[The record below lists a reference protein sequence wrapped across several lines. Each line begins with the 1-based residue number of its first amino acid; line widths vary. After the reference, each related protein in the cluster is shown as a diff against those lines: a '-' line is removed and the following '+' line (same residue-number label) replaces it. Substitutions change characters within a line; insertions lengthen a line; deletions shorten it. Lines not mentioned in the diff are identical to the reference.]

1 MRKWLLRLSIPIAV
15 AALLFFFTVY
25 RDEPIAVRVVPV
37 ERALVEATITNSKA
51 GTIRARRR
59 ARLSAEVGARIVAI
73 AKREGEWVKE
83 GEVILR
89 MNDASPRAQLRLS
102 RESLR
107 VAEAARREACVAR
120 DRALRELNRKR
131 ALAQENIMSE
141 DLLDA
146 LESTHNAAD
155 AACVAATA
163 EQDRARAAIAAAEA
177 DLAKFAIRAPFAGV
191 IAEMTAEIGEWIT
204 PSPPLLTAPAVVD
217 IIDPSSLYVSAP
229 MDEVDSAS
237 MRAGQRAK
245 VTVDSQPRFVFS
257 GRVVRVAPY
266 VLDIE
271 AQNRTIEVEV
281 EFEEDFAATLLP
293 GTSADIEV
301 ILDTRDDVLRVP
313 TSALLEGRA
322 VLLPNNGRLVER
334 EVEIG
339 LKNWDWAEIT
349 EGLEEGQR
357 VVTSLDRAEVKA
369 GARVEVE
376 ATTVSP

>member
-37 ERALVEATITNSKA
+37 ERAVVEATITNSKA

-73 AKREGEWVKE
+73 AKREGEWVKD

-89 MNDASPRAQLRLS
+89 MNDSSPRAQLRLS

-107 VAEAARREACVAR
+107 VAEAARREACIAR

-146 LESTHNAAD
+146 LESTHNAAE

-163 EQDRARAAIAAAEA
+163 EKDRARAAIAAAEA

-229 MDEVDSAS
+229 MDEVDSH
-237 MRAGQRAK
+237 
-245 VTVDSQPRFVFS
+245 PNLVFS

-271 AQNRTIEVEV
+271 AQNRTVEVEV

-301 ILDTRDDVLRVP
+301 ILEIRDDVLRVP

-322 VLLPNNGRLVER
+322 VLLPNDGRLVER
-334 EVEIG
+334 EVEVG

-357 VVTSLDRAEVKA
+357 VVISLDRAEVKA

-376 ATTVSP
+376 ATTVRP